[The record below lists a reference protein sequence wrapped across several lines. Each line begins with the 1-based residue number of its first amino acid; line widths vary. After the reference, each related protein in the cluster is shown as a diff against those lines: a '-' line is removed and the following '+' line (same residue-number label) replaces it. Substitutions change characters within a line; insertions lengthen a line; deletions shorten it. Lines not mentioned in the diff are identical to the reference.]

1 MDTYIIIKRVISS
14 RLSQK
19 GNDMSALELFKRM
32 VYPDPRVVKIL
43 INPGK
48 KEELEHFIVSDLGA
62 DIENLL
68 RETYEQY
75 GDYENVPHEPREDYM
90 CIILSIICDSLE
102 LDTNEVMSSDIIP
115 MQSKDIELPE
125 LGVIEPEP
133 EEQPN
138 YSDQDESE
146 EGLYNNEESEVDE
159 SLDGGF
165 PSDDEDNDHNNPD
178 DDDEDSIPPFGDN
191 DEARP
196 NDEEMGGMPPFDNE
210 EEKDNEGDGYNE
222 SSADD
227 DYKEPGEDDDPD
239 FEDNNG
245 ISNNIFEDDEKEE
258 EAVATPV
265 EEVKPQAP
273 KPEPKPVLDRPKEQ
287 PKAETKVETKP
298 QPKVVQVAKPQ
309 PQVEKIIEKVI
320 IHNAPKREFKLYEE
334 TEDFLREIDEESVRD
349 QDDIDINLLWNMLN
363 DMYIWRRRV
372 EKKVINIESRM
383 PQVGTLDIGKMY
395 KVFPDHIEIYKSSRL
410 IKSIANRFVDFDQD
424 TLATGLVNS
433 TVQYDGKIWGVGIS
447 ENINI
452 SREYA
457 VYNFATNPET
467 MEKVL
472 REFIKGL

>member
-1 MDTYIIIKRVISS
+1 MGAS
-14 RLSQK
+14 
-19 GNDMSALELFKRM
+19 MSALELFKRM
-32 VYPDPRVVKIL
+32 VYPDPRIIKIL
-43 INPGK
+43 TNPGK
-48 KEELEHFIVSDLGA
+48 KEELEDFIVSDLGA

-68 RETYEQY
+68 RETYEQH
-75 GDYENVPHEPREDYM
+75 GDYDNVPHEPREDYM
-90 CIILSIICDSLE
+90 CIILSIICNALD

-125 LGVIEPEP
+125 LGVIEEEP

-196 NDEEMGGMPPFDNE
+196 NDEEMGGMSPFDDSDEQNN
-210 EEKDNEGDGYNE
+210 DDDGYNE

-227 DYKEPGEDDDPD
+227 DYKEPGEDDEPL
-239 FEDNNG
+239 FEDNEEEN
-245 ISNNIFEDDEKEE
+245 SKNILEDDKKEE
-258 EAVATPV
+258 EVKAAAVKEP
-265 EEVKPQAP
+265 EP

>member
-1 MDTYIIIKRVISS
+1 M
-14 RLSQK
+14 
-19 GNDMSALELFKRM
+19 GEAMSALELFKRM

-43 INPGK
+43 INLGK

-75 GDYENVPHEPREDYM
+75 GDYDNVPHEPREDYM

-125 LGVIEPEP
+125 LGVIEGEP

-210 EEKDNEGDGYNE
+210 EEQENNEEDNYNE
-222 SSADD
+222 SSSE

-239 FEDNNG
+239 FKDNNENL
-245 ISNNIFEDDEKEE
+245 NNIFEYDKKEE
-258 EAVATPV
+258 EVVAAPAK
-265 EEVKPQAP
+265 EPEPQ
-273 KPEPKPVLDRPKEQ
+273 PEPTPKPVLDRPKEQ
-287 PKAETKVETKP
+287 PKVETKAELKP

>member
-1 MDTYIIIKRVISS
+1 MGES
-14 RLSQK
+14 
-19 GNDMSALELFKRM
+19 MSALELFKRM
-32 VYPDPRVVKIL
+32 VYPDPRIIKIL
-43 INPGK
+43 TNPGK
-48 KEELEHFIVSDLGA
+48 KEELEDFIVSDLGA

-68 RETYEQY
+68 RETYEQH

-90 CIILSIICDSLE
+90 CIILSIICNALD

-125 LGVIEPEP
+125 LGVIEGEP

-165 PSDDEDNDHNNPD
+165 PSDDEGNDHNNPD
-178 DDDEDSIPPFGDN
+178 DDDEDSIPPFGDS

-196 NDEEMGGMPPFDNE
+196 DDEEMGGMPPFDDSDEQNN
-210 EEKDNEGDGYNE
+210 DDDDYND

-227 DYKEPGEDDDPD
+227 DYKEPGEDDEPL
-239 FEDNNG
+239 FEDNEEEN
-245 ISNNIFEDDEKEE
+245 SKNILEDDKEE
-258 EAVATPV
+258 EVMVAVAKEP
-265 EEVKPQAP
+265 E
-273 KPEPKPVLDRPKEQ
+273 PEPKPVLDRPKEQ
-287 PKAETKVETKP
+287 PKVETKVEPKP
-298 QPKVVQVAKPQ
+298 QPKVVQVAKSQ
-309 PQVEKIIEKVI
+309 PQIEKIIEKVI

-334 TEDFLREIDEESVRD
+334 TEDFLREIDEESVKD

>member
-1 MDTYIIIKRVISS
+1 
-14 RLSQK
+14 
-19 GNDMSALELFKRM
+19 MSALELFKRM

-43 INPGK
+43 INPSK

-62 DIENLL
+62 DIENLF

-75 GDYENVPHEPREDYM
+75 GDYDNVPHEPREDYM

-125 LGVIEPEP
+125 LGAVEGEP
-133 EEQPN
+133 EEQPS

-178 DDDEDSIPPFGDN
+178 DDDEDSMPPFGDN

-210 EEKDNEGDGYNE
+210 EEQENNEEDNYNE
-222 SSADD
+222 SSSE

-239 FEDNNG
+239 FEDNNENL
-245 ISNNIFEDDEKEE
+245 NNIFEDDKKEE
-258 EAVATPV
+258 EVVAAPAK
-265 EEVKPQAP
+265 EPEPQ
-273 KPEPKPVLDRPKEQ
+273 PEPTPKPVLDRPKEQ
-287 PKAETKVETKP
+287 PKVETKAELKP

>member
-1 MDTYIIIKRVISS
+1 MGAS
-14 RLSQK
+14 
-19 GNDMSALELFKRM
+19 MSALELFKRL

-43 INPGK
+43 INPSK

-159 SLDGGF
+159 NLDGGF

-178 DDDEDSIPPFGDN
+178 DDDEDSMPPFGDS

-196 NDEEMGGMPPFDNE
+196 NDEEMGGMPPFDDE
-210 EEKDNEGDGYNE
+210 EEPEDNEDNDYNE
-222 SSADD
+222 SSTD
-227 DYKEPGEDDDPD
+227 DYKEPGEDDEPD
-239 FEDNNG
+239 FEDNDKN
-245 ISNNIFEDDEKEE
+245 SNNIFEDDEKEE
-258 EAVATPV
+258 EVVATA
-265 EEVKPQAP
+265 VKEP
-273 KPEPKPVLDRPKEQ
+273 KSQPEPKPVLDRPKEQ
-287 PKAETKVETKP
+287 PKVETKVESKP

>member
-1 MDTYIIIKRVISS
+1 MGAS
-14 RLSQK
+14 
-19 GNDMSALELFKRM
+19 MSALELFKRM

-43 INPGK
+43 INPSK

-75 GDYENVPHEPREDYM
+75 GDYNNVPHEPREDYM

-178 DDDEDSIPPFGDN
+178 DDDEDSMPPFGDN

-196 NDEEMGGMPPFDNE
+196 NDEEMGGMPPFDNDE
-210 EEKDNEGDGYNE
+210 EQENNEEDNYNE
-222 SSADD
+222 SSSE

-239 FEDNNG
+239 FEDNNENL
-245 ISNNIFEDDEKEE
+245 NNIFEDDKKEE

-287 PKAETKVETKP
+287 PKVETKVDSKP

>member
-1 MDTYIIIKRVISS
+1 
-14 RLSQK
+14 
-19 GNDMSALELFKRM
+19 MSALELFKRM

-43 INPGK
+43 TNPGK

-75 GDYENVPHEPREDYM
+75 GDYDNVPHEPREDYM

-146 EGLYNNEESEVDE
+146 EGLYNNEESEIDE

-196 NDEEMGGMPPFDNE
+196 NDEEMGGMPPFDDSE
-210 EEKDNEGDGYNE
+210 EQDNDDDDYNE

-227 DYKEPGEDDDPD
+227 DYKEPGEDDEPL
-239 FEDNNG
+239 FEDNNEEENLKD
-245 ISNNIFEDDEKEE
+245 ILEKEE
-258 EAVATPV
+258 EVVAAPV
-265 EEVKPQAP
+265 EEVKPQAT

-287 PKAETKVETKP
+287 PKVETKAELKP

-334 TEDFLREIDEESVRD
+334 TEDFLREIDEESVKD

>member
-1 MDTYIIIKRVISS
+1 MGAS
-14 RLSQK
+14 
-19 GNDMSALELFKRM
+19 MSALELFKRM

-43 INPGK
+43 INPSK

-75 GDYENVPHEPREDYM
+75 GDYDNVPHEPREDYM

-125 LGVIEPEP
+125 LGVVEEEP

-165 PSDDEDNDHNNPD
+165 PSNDEDNDHNNPD
-178 DDDEDSIPPFGDN
+178 DDDEDSMPPFGDS

-196 NDEEMGGMPPFDNE
+196 DDEEMGGMPPFDDE
-210 EEKDNEGDGYNE
+210 EEPEYNEDNDYNE
-222 SSADD
+222 SSSN

-239 FEDNNG
+239 FEDNNENL
-245 ISNNIFEDDEKEE
+245 NNIFEDDKKEE
-258 EAVATPV
+258 EAVAAPV
-265 EEVKPQAP
+265 KEPEP
-273 KPEPKPVLDRPKEQ
+273 KPEPKPVLDRLKEQ
-287 PKAETKVETKP
+287 PKVETKAESKP

>member
-1 MDTYIIIKRVISS
+1 MGES
-14 RLSQK
+14 
-19 GNDMSALELFKRM
+19 MSALELFKRL

-43 INPGK
+43 INPSK

-75 GDYENVPHEPREDYM
+75 GDYDNVPHEPREDYM

-159 SLDGGF
+159 NLDGGF

-178 DDDEDSIPPFGDN
+178 DDDENSIPPFGDN

-196 NDEEMGGMPPFDNE
+196 NDEEMGGMPPFDDE
-210 EEKDNEGDGYNE
+210 EEQDNEGDDYND

-227 DYKEPGEDDDPD
+227 DYKEPGEDDEPL
-239 FEDNNG
+239 FEDNNEENSKD
-245 ISNNIFEDDEKEE
+245 ILEKEE
-258 EAVATPV
+258 EVVAPAVKEP
-265 EEVKPQAP
+265 EP

>member
-1 MDTYIIIKRVISS
+1 MGSS
-14 RLSQK
+14 
-19 GNDMSALELFKRM
+19 MSALELFKRM

-43 INPGK
+43 INPSK

-75 GDYENVPHEPREDYM
+75 GDYDNVPHEPREDYM

-196 NDEEMGGMPPFDNE
+196 NDEEMGGMPPFDDSDEQNN
-210 EEKDNEGDGYNE
+210 DDDGYNE

-227 DYKEPGEDDDPD
+227 DYKEPGEDDDPL
-239 FEDNNG
+239 FEDNNENL
-245 ISNNIFEDDEKEE
+245 NNIFEDDKKEE
-258 EAVATPV
+258 VVAAPV
-265 EEVKPQAP
+265 KE
-273 KPEPKPVLDRPKEQ
+273 PEPKPVLDRPKEQ
-287 PKAETKVETKP
+287 PKAETKVESKP

>member
-1 MDTYIIIKRVISS
+1 MGAS
-14 RLSQK
+14 
-19 GNDMSALELFKRM
+19 MSALELFKRL

-43 INPGK
+43 TNPGK

-75 GDYENVPHEPREDYM
+75 GDYDNVPHEPREDYM

-125 LGVIEPEP
+125 LGAVEGEP

-196 NDEEMGGMPPFDNE
+196 SDEEMGGMPPFDNDE
-210 EEKDNEGDGYNE
+210 EQENNEEDNYNE
-222 SSADD
+222 SSSE

-239 FEDNNG
+239 FEDNNENL
-245 ISNNIFEDDEKEE
+245 NNIFI
-258 EAVATPV
+258 
-265 EEVKPQAP
+265 
-273 KPEPKPVLDRPKEQ
+273 
-287 PKAETKVETKP
+287 
-298 QPKVVQVAKPQ
+298 
-309 PQVEKIIEKVI
+309 KIK
-320 IHNAPKREFKLYEE
+320 Y
-334 TEDFLREIDEESVRD
+334 DF
-349 QDDIDINLLWNMLN
+349 
-363 DMYIWRRRV
+363 
-372 EKKVINIESRM
+372 
-383 PQVGTLDIGKMY
+383 
-395 KVFPDHIEIYKSSRL
+395 
-410 IKSIANRFVDFDQD
+410 
-424 TLATGLVNS
+424 
-433 TVQYDGKIWGVGIS
+433 
-447 ENINI
+447 
-452 SREYA
+452 
-457 VYNFATNPET
+457 
-467 MEKVL
+467 
-472 REFIKGL
+472 

>member
-1 MDTYIIIKRVISS
+1 MGAS
-14 RLSQK
+14 
-19 GNDMSALELFKRM
+19 MSALELFKRM

-43 INPGK
+43 INPSK

-75 GDYENVPHEPREDYM
+75 GDYDNVPHEPREDYM

-125 LGVIEPEP
+125 LGAVEGEP
-133 EEQPN
+133 EEQPS

-178 DDDEDSIPPFGDN
+178 DDDEDSMPPFGDS

-196 NDEEMGGMPPFDNE
+196 NDEEMGGMPPFNNE
-210 EEKDNEGDGYNE
+210 EEPGDNEDDDYNE
-222 SSADD
+222 SSTD
-227 DYKEPGEDDDPD
+227 DYKEPGEDDEPL
-239 FEDNNG
+239 FEDNNEENSKD
-245 ISNNIFEDDEKEE
+245 ILEKEE
-258 EAVATPV
+258 EVVATP
-265 EEVKPQAP
+265 EKEPQ
-273 KPEPKPVLDRPKEQ
+273 PEPKPVLDRPKEQ
-287 PKAETKVETKP
+287 PKVETKAELKP

>member
-1 MDTYIIIKRVISS
+1 MGAS
-14 RLSQK
+14 
-19 GNDMSALELFKRM
+19 MSALELFKRM

-43 INPGK
+43 TNPGK

-75 GDYENVPHEPREDYM
+75 GDYDNVPHEPREDYM

-196 NDEEMGGMPPFDNE
+196 NDEEMGGMPPFDDSDEQNND
-210 EEKDNEGDGYNE
+210 DNDYND

-227 DYKEPGEDDDPD
+227 DYKEPGEDDEPD
-239 FEDNNG
+239 FEDNEEEN
-245 ISNNIFEDDEKEE
+245 SKNILEEDKEE
-258 EAVATPV
+258 EVQATAVKEP
-265 EEVKPQAP
+265 EP

-287 PKAETKVETKP
+287 PKVETKAELKP

>member
-1 MDTYIIIKRVISS
+1 M
-14 RLSQK
+14 
-19 GNDMSALELFKRM
+19 GEAMSALELFKRL

-43 INPGK
+43 TNPGK
-48 KEELEHFIVSDLGA
+48 KEELEDFIVSDLGA

-75 GDYENVPHEPREDYM
+75 GDYDNVPHEPREDYM

-125 LGVIEPEP
+125 LGAVEGEP
-133 EEQPN
+133 EEQPS

-178 DDDEDSIPPFGDN
+178 DDEEDSMPPFGDN

-196 NDEEMGGMPPFDNE
+196 NDEEMGGMPPFDDSE
-210 EEKDNEGDGYNE
+210 EQNDDDDDYNE
-222 SSADD
+222 SSTD
-227 DYKEPGEDDDPD
+227 DYKEPGEDDEPL
-239 FEDNNG
+239 FEDNNEENSKD
-245 ISNNIFEDDEKEE
+245 ILEKEE
-258 EAVATPV
+258 EVVAAPV
-265 EEVKPQAP
+265 KE
-273 KPEPKPVLDRPKEQ
+273 PEPKPVLDRPKEQ
-287 PKAETKVETKP
+287 PKAETKGETKP

>member
-1 MDTYIIIKRVISS
+1 MGAS
-14 RLSQK
+14 
-19 GNDMSALELFKRM
+19 MSALELFKRM

-165 PSDDEDNDHNNPD
+165 PGDDEDNDHNNPD
-178 DDDEDSIPPFGDN
+178 DDDEDSMPPFGDN

-196 NDEEMGGMPPFDNE
+196 NDEEMGGMPPFDDSDEQNNDDE
-210 EEKDNEGDGYNE
+210 NYNE
-222 SSADD
+222 SSSE

-239 FEDNNG
+239 FEDNNENL
-245 ISNNIFEDDEKEE
+245 NNIFEDDKKEE
-258 EAVATPV
+258 EVVAAPAK
-265 EEVKPQAP
+265 EPEPQ
-273 KPEPKPVLDRPKEQ
+273 PEPTPKPVLDRPKEQ
-287 PKAETKVETKP
+287 PKVETKAELKP

>member
-1 MDTYIIIKRVISS
+1 MGAS
-14 RLSQK
+14 
-19 GNDMSALELFKRM
+19 MSALELFKRM
-32 VYPDPRVVKIL
+32 VYPDPRIIKIL

-48 KEELEHFIVSDLGA
+48 KEELEDFIVNDLGA

-68 RETYEQY
+68 RETYEQH

-90 CIILSIICDSLE
+90 CIILSIICNALD
-102 LDTNEVMSSDIIP
+102 LDTNEVISSDIIP

-125 LGVIEPEP
+125 LGAVEGEP

-165 PSDDEDNDHNNPD
+165 PSDDEDNDRNNPD

-196 NDEEMGGMPPFDNE
+196 NDEEMGGMPPFDDSDEQNN
-210 EEKDNEGDGYNE
+210 DDDDYND

-227 DYKEPGEDDDPD
+227 DYKEPGEDDEPL
-239 FEDNNG
+239 FEDNEEEN
-245 ISNNIFEDDEKEE
+245 SKNILEDDKEE
-258 EAVATPV
+258 EVVATAV
-265 EEVKPQAP
+265 EEVKPQAT

-287 PKAETKVETKP
+287 PKVETKVEPKP
-298 QPKVVQVAKPQ
+298 QPKVVQVAKSQ
-309 PQVEKIIEKVI
+309 PQIEKIIEKVI

>member
-1 MDTYIIIKRVISS
+1 MGAS
-14 RLSQK
+14 
-19 GNDMSALELFKRM
+19 MSALELFKRM

-43 INPGK
+43 INPSK

-75 GDYENVPHEPREDYM
+75 GDYDNVPHEPREDYM

-178 DDDEDSIPPFGDN
+178 DDDEDSMPPFGDS

-196 NDEEMGGMPPFDNE
+196 NDEEMGGMPPFDDLE
-210 EEKDNEGDGYNE
+210 EPEDNEDNGYNE
-222 SSADD
+222 SSSN

-239 FEDNNG
+239 FEDNEEEN
-245 ISNNIFEDDEKEE
+245 SKNILEEDKEE
-258 EAVATPV
+258 EVVAAPV
-265 EEVKPQAP
+265 KE
-273 KPEPKPVLDRPKEQ
+273 PEPKPVLDRPKEQ
-287 PKAETKVETKP
+287 PKVETKVDSKP

-309 PQVEKIIEKVI
+309 PQIEKIIEKVI

>member
-1 MDTYIIIKRVISS
+1 MGER
-14 RLSQK
+14 
-19 GNDMSALELFKRM
+19 MSALELFKRM
-32 VYPDPRVVKIL
+32 VYPDPRIIKIL
-43 INPGK
+43 TNPGK
-48 KEELEHFIVSDLGA
+48 KEELEDFIVSDLGA

-68 RETYEQY
+68 RETYEQH
-75 GDYENVPHEPREDYM
+75 GDYDNVPHEPREDYM
-90 CIILSIICDSLE
+90 CIILSIICNALD
-102 LDTNEVMSSDIIP
+102 LDTNEVMSNDIIP

-125 LGVIEPEP
+125 LGAVEGEP

-165 PSDDEDNDHNNPD
+165 PSNDEDNDHNNPD
-178 DDDEDSIPPFGDN
+178 DDDEDSIPPFGDS

-196 NDEEMGGMPPFDNE
+196 NDEEMGGMPPFDDSDEQNNDDE
-210 EEKDNEGDGYNE
+210 NYNE

-227 DYKEPGEDDDPD
+227 DYKEPGEDDEPL
-239 FEDNNG
+239 FEDNEEEN
-245 ISNNIFEDDEKEE
+245 SNDILEKEE
-258 EAVATPV
+258 EVVAPAVKEP
-265 EEVKPQAP
+265 EPQ
-273 KPEPKPVLDRPKEQ
+273 PEPKPVLDRPKEQ

-334 TEDFLREIDEESVRD
+334 TEDFLREIDEESVKD

>member
-1 MDTYIIIKRVISS
+1 MGES
-14 RLSQK
+14 
-19 GNDMSALELFKRM
+19 MSALELFKRM
-32 VYPDPRVVKIL
+32 VYPDPRIIKIL

-48 KEELEHFIVSDLGA
+48 KEELEDFIVNDLGA

-68 RETYEQY
+68 RETYEQH

-90 CIILSIICDSLE
+90 CIILSIICNALD

-125 LGVIEPEP
+125 LGAVEGKP

-196 NDEEMGGMPPFDNE
+196 NDEEMGGMEPFDSLEEQENNE
-210 EEKDNEGDGYNE
+210 DNDYNE
-222 SSADD
+222 SSSN

-239 FEDNNG
+239 FEDNEEEN
-245 ISNNIFEDDEKEE
+245 SKNILEEDKEE
-258 EAVATPV
+258 EAQATA
-265 EEVKPQAP
+265 VKE
-273 KPEPKPVLDRPKEQ
+273 PEPKPVLDRPKEQ
-287 PKAETKVETKP
+287 PKVETKAELKP

-320 IHNAPKREFKLYEE
+320 IHNAPKREFRLYEE

>member
-1 MDTYIIIKRVISS
+1 MGAS
-14 RLSQK
+14 
-19 GNDMSALELFKRM
+19 MSALELFKRM

-43 INPGK
+43 INPSK

-75 GDYENVPHEPREDYM
+75 GDYDNVPHEPREDYM

-165 PSDDEDNDHNNPD
+165 PSYDEDNDHNNPD
-178 DDDEDSIPPFGDN
+178 DDDEDSIPPFGDS

-196 NDEEMGGMPPFDNE
+196 NDEEMGGMPPFDDSDEQNN
-210 EEKDNEGDGYNE
+210 DDDGYNE

-227 DYKEPGEDDDPD
+227 DYKEPGEDDEPD
-239 FEDNNG
+239 FEDNEEEN
-245 ISNNIFEDDEKEE
+245 SKNILEEDKEE
-258 EAVATPV
+258 EVQATAVKEP
-265 EEVKPQAP
+265 EP

>member
-1 MDTYIIIKRVISS
+1 
-14 RLSQK
+14 
-19 GNDMSALELFKRM
+19 MSALELFKRL

-43 INPGK
+43 TNPGK

-75 GDYENVPHEPREDYM
+75 GDYDNVPHEPREDYM

-159 SLDGGF
+159 SLDRGF

-178 DDDEDSIPPFGDN
+178 DDDEDSMPPFGDS

-196 NDEEMGGMPPFDNE
+196 DDEEMGGMPPFDDE
-210 EEKDNEGDGYNE
+210 EEPEYNEDNDYNE
-222 SSADD
+222 SSSN
-227 DYKEPGEDDDPD
+227 DYKEPGENDDPD
-239 FEDNNG
+239 FEDNEEEN
-245 ISNNIFEDDEKEE
+245 SKNILEEDKEE
-258 EAVATPV
+258 EVVAAPV
-265 EEVKPQAP
+265 KEPEP

-287 PKAETKVETKP
+287 PKVETKVETKP
-298 QPKVVQVAKPQ
+298 QPKVVQVANPQ

>member
-1 MDTYIIIKRVISS
+1 MGAS
-14 RLSQK
+14 
-19 GNDMSALELFKRM
+19 MSALELFKRM

-43 INPGK
+43 INPSK

-75 GDYENVPHEPREDYM
+75 GDYDNVPHEPREDYM

-125 LGVIEPEP
+125 LGVVEAEP

-138 YSDQDESE
+138 YSDRDESE

-196 NDEEMGGMPPFDNE
+196 NDEEMGGMPPFDDSDEQNNDDE
-210 EEKDNEGDGYNE
+210 NYNE
-222 SSADD
+222 SSTD
-227 DYKEPGEDDDPD
+227 DYKEPGEDDEPD
-239 FEDNNG
+239 FEDNEEEN
-245 ISNNIFEDDEKEE
+245 SKNILEEDKEE
-258 EAVATPV
+258 EVVAAPV

-287 PKAETKVETKP
+287 PKVETKAELKP

>member
-1 MDTYIIIKRVISS
+1 
-14 RLSQK
+14 
-19 GNDMSALELFKRM
+19 MSALELFKRL

-43 INPGK
+43 INPSK

-75 GDYENVPHEPREDYM
+75 GDYDNVPHEPREDYM

-125 LGVIEPEP
+125 LGAVEGEP
-133 EEQPN
+133 EEQPS

-178 DDDEDSIPPFGDN
+178 DDDEDSMPLFGDN

-210 EEKDNEGDGYNE
+210 EEQENNEEDNYNE
-222 SSADD
+222 SSSE
-227 DYKEPGEDDDPD
+227 DYKEPGEDDEPL
-239 FEDNNG
+239 FEDNNEENSKD
-245 ISNNIFEDDEKEE
+245 ILEKEE
-258 EAVATPV
+258 EVVATP
-265 EEVKPQAP
+265 EKEPEPQ
-273 KPEPKPVLDRPKEQ
+273 PEPKPVLDRLKEQ
-287 PKAETKVETKP
+287 PKVETKAESKP

>member
-1 MDTYIIIKRVISS
+1 MGAS
-14 RLSQK
+14 
-19 GNDMSALELFKRM
+19 MSALELFKRM

-43 INPGK
+43 INPSK

-75 GDYENVPHEPREDYM
+75 GDYDNVPHEPREDYM

-125 LGVIEPEP
+125 LGAVEGEP

-178 DDDEDSIPPFGDN
+178 DDDEDSMPPFGDN

-210 EEKDNEGDGYNE
+210 EEPEDNDDDGYNE
-222 SSADD
+222 SSSS
-227 DYKEPGEDDDPD
+227 DYKEPGEDDEPD
-239 FEDNNG
+239 FEDNKEEN
-245 ISNNIFEDDEKEE
+245 SKNILEEDKEE
-258 EAVATPV
+258 EVQATAVKEP
-265 EEVKPQAP
+265 EP
-273 KPEPKPVLDRPKEQ
+273 KPEPKPVLDKPKEQ
-287 PKAETKVETKP
+287 PKVETKAEPKP

-334 TEDFLREIDEESVRD
+334 TEDFLREIDEESVKD

>member
-1 MDTYIIIKRVISS
+1 MGES
-14 RLSQK
+14 
-19 GNDMSALELFKRM
+19 MSALELFKRM
-32 VYPDPRVVKIL
+32 VYPDPRIIKIL
-43 INPGK
+43 TNPGK
-48 KEELEHFIVSDLGA
+48 KEELEDFIVSDLGA

-68 RETYEQY
+68 RETYEQH

-90 CIILSIICDSLE
+90 CIILSIICNALD

-125 LGVIEPEP
+125 LGVIEGEP

-178 DDDEDSIPPFGDN
+178 DDDEDSIPPFGDS

-196 NDEEMGGMPPFDNE
+196 DDEEMGGMPPFDDSDEQNN
-210 EEKDNEGDGYNE
+210 DDDDYND

-227 DYKEPGEDDDPD
+227 DYKEPGEDDEPL
-239 FEDNNG
+239 FEDNEEEN
-245 ISNNIFEDDEKEE
+245 SKNILEDDKEE
-258 EAVATPV
+258 EVMVAVAKEP
-265 EEVKPQAP
+265 E
-273 KPEPKPVLDRPKEQ
+273 PEPKPVLDRPKEQ
-287 PKAETKVETKP
+287 PKVETKVEPKP
-298 QPKVVQVAKPQ
+298 QPKVVQVAKSQ
-309 PQVEKIIEKVI
+309 PQIEKIIEKVI

-334 TEDFLREIDEESVRD
+334 TEDFLREIDEESVKD

>member
-1 MDTYIIIKRVISS
+1 MGAS
-14 RLSQK
+14 
-19 GNDMSALELFKRM
+19 MSALELFKRM

-43 INPGK
+43 INPSK

-75 GDYENVPHEPREDYM
+75 GDYDNVPHEPREDYM

-125 LGVIEPEP
+125 LGAVEGEP

-165 PSDDEDNDHNNPD
+165 PGDDEDNDHNNPD
-178 DDDEDSIPPFGDN
+178 DDDEDSIPPFGDS

-196 NDEEMGGMPPFDNE
+196 DDEEMGGMPPFNDEEEPEDNE
-210 EEKDNEGDGYNE
+210 DDDYNE
-222 SSADD
+222 SSTD
-227 DYKEPGEDDDPD
+227 DYKEPGEDDEPL
-239 FEDNNG
+239 FEDNNEENSKD
-245 ISNNIFEDDEKEE
+245 ILEKEE
-258 EAVATPV
+258 EVVAAPV
-265 EEVKPQAP
+265 KE
-273 KPEPKPVLDRPKEQ
+273 PEPKPVLDRPKEQ

>member
-1 MDTYIIIKRVISS
+1 MGAS
-14 RLSQK
+14 
-19 GNDMSALELFKRM
+19 MSALELFKRL

-43 INPGK
+43 TNPGK

-75 GDYENVPHEPREDYM
+75 GDYDNVPHEPREDYM

-125 LGVIEPEP
+125 LGAVEGEP

-165 PSDDEDNDHNNPD
+165 PSDDEESDHNNPD
-178 DDDEDSIPPFGDN
+178 DDDEDSMPPFGDN
-191 DEARP
+191 NEARP
-196 NDEEMGGMPPFDNE
+196 NDEEMGGMPPFDDSDEQNDE
-210 EEKDNEGDGYNE
+210 DNDYNE
-222 SSADD
+222 SLSD
-227 DYKEPGEDDDPD
+227 DYKEPGEDDEPD
-239 FEDNNG
+239 FEDNNEENSKD
-245 ISNNIFEDDEKEE
+245 ILEKEE
-258 EAVATPV
+258 EVVATAV
-265 EEVKPQAP
+265 EEVKPQATE
-273 KPEPKPVLDRPKEQ
+273 PEPKPVLDRSKEQ
-287 PKAETKVETKP
+287 PKVETKAELKP

-334 TEDFLREIDEESVRD
+334 TEDFLREIDEESVKD

-433 TVQYDGKIWGVGIS
+433 TVQYNGKIWGVGIS

>member
-1 MDTYIIIKRVISS
+1 M
-14 RLSQK
+14 
-19 GNDMSALELFKRM
+19 GEAMSALELFKRM
-32 VYPDPRVVKIL
+32 VYPDPRIIKIL
-43 INPGK
+43 TNPGK
-48 KEELEHFIVSDLGA
+48 KEELEDFIVSDLGA

-68 RETYEQY
+68 RETYEQH

-90 CIILSIICDSLE
+90 CIILSIICNALD

-115 MQSKDIELPE
+115 MQSRDIELPE
-125 LGVIEPEP
+125 LGVVEEEP

-165 PSDDEDNDHNNPD
+165 PSDYEDNDHNNPD
-178 DDDEDSIPPFGDN
+178 DDDEDSMPPFGDS

-210 EEKDNEGDGYNE
+210 EEQENDDDDNYNE
-222 SSADD
+222 SSSE
-227 DYKEPGEDDDPD
+227 DYKEPGEDDEPD
-239 FEDNNG
+239 FEDNDEKPKD
-245 ISNNIFEDDEKEE
+245 ILEDNDKEE
-258 EAVATPV
+258 EVAAAPV
-265 EEVKPQAP
+265 KQ
-273 KPEPKPVLDRPKEQ
+273 PEPKPILDRIKEQ
-287 PKAETKVETKP
+287 PKVETKAESKP

-334 TEDFLREIDEESVRD
+334 TEDFLREIDEESVKD

>member
-1 MDTYIIIKRVISS
+1 M
-14 RLSQK
+14 
-19 GNDMSALELFKRM
+19 GEAMSALELFKRL

-43 INPGK
+43 INPSK

-75 GDYENVPHEPREDYM
+75 GDYDNVPHEPREDYM

-178 DDDEDSIPPFGDN
+178 DDDEDSMPPFGDS

-196 NDEEMGGMPPFDNE
+196 DDEEMGGMPPFNDE
-210 EEKDNEGDGYNE
+210 EEPEYNENNDYNE
-222 SSADD
+222 SSSN

-258 EAVATPV
+258 EAVAAPV
-265 EEVKPQAP
+265 EE
-273 KPEPKPVLDRPKEQ
+273 PEPQPATKPVLDRPKEQ
-287 PKAETKVETKP
+287 PKVETKIESKP

>member
-1 MDTYIIIKRVISS
+1 
-14 RLSQK
+14 
-19 GNDMSALELFKRM
+19 MSALELFKRL

-75 GDYENVPHEPREDYM
+75 GDYDNVPHEPREDYM

-125 LGVIEPEP
+125 LGVVEAEP

-165 PSDDEDNDHNNPD
+165 PGDDEDNDHNNPD
-178 DDDEDSIPPFGDN
+178 DDDEDSMPPFGDS

-210 EEKDNEGDGYNE
+210 EEQENNEEDNYNE
-222 SSADD
+222 SSSE

-239 FEDNNG
+239 FEDNNENL
-245 ISNNIFEDDEKEE
+245 NNIFEDDKKEE
-258 EAVATPV
+258 EAVATAV
-265 EEVKPQAP
+265 EEVKPQAT
-273 KPEPKPVLDRPKEQ
+273 KPVLDRPKEQ

>member
-1 MDTYIIIKRVISS
+1 M
-14 RLSQK
+14 
-19 GNDMSALELFKRM
+19 GEAMSALELFKRL
-32 VYPDPRVVKIL
+32 VYPDPRVIKIL
-43 INPGK
+43 TNPGK

-75 GDYENVPHEPREDYM
+75 GDYDNVPHEPREDYM

-178 DDDEDSIPPFGDN
+178 DDDEDSMPPFGDN

-196 NDEEMGGMPPFDNE
+196 NDEEMGGMPPFDDSDEQNNDDE
-210 EEKDNEGDGYNE
+210 NYNE
-222 SSADD
+222 SSSE

-239 FEDNNG
+239 FEDNNENL
-245 ISNNIFEDDEKEE
+245 NNIFEDDKKEE

-287 PKAETKVETKP
+287 PKVETKVESKP

>member
-1 MDTYIIIKRVISS
+1 MGAS
-14 RLSQK
+14 
-19 GNDMSALELFKRM
+19 MSALELFKRL

-43 INPGK
+43 INPSK

-75 GDYENVPHEPREDYM
+75 GDYDNVPHEPREDYM

-125 LGVIEPEP
+125 LGAVEGEP

-165 PSDDEDNDHNNPD
+165 PGDDEDNDHNNPD
-178 DDDEDSIPPFGDN
+178 DDDEDSIPPFGDS

-196 NDEEMGGMPPFDNE
+196 DDEEMGGMPPFNDE
-210 EEKDNEGDGYNE
+210 EEQNNDDDGYNE

-227 DYKEPGEDDDPD
+227 DYKEPGEDDEPL
-239 FEDNNG
+239 FEDNNENL
-245 ISNNIFEDDEKEE
+245 NNFEDDKKEE
-258 EAVATPV
+258 EVVAAPAK
-265 EEVKPQAP
+265 EPEPQ
-273 KPEPKPVLDRPKEQ
+273 PEPKPVLDRPKEQ
-287 PKAETKVETKP
+287 PKVETKAELKP
-298 QPKVVQVAKPQ
+298 QPKVVQVAKSQ
-309 PQVEKIIEKVI
+309 PQIEKIIEKVI

-334 TEDFLREIDEESVRD
+334 TEDFLREIDEESVKD

>member
-1 MDTYIIIKRVISS
+1 M
-14 RLSQK
+14 
-19 GNDMSALELFKRM
+19 GEAMSALELFKRM
-32 VYPDPRVVKIL
+32 VYPDPRIIKIL
-43 INPGK
+43 TNPGK
-48 KEELEHFIVSDLGA
+48 KEELEDFIVSDLGA

-68 RETYEQY
+68 RETYEQH
-75 GDYENVPHEPREDYM
+75 GDYDNVPHEPREDYM
-90 CIILSIICDSLE
+90 CIILSIICNALD

-178 DDDEDSIPPFGDN
+178 DDDEDSMPPFGDS
-191 DEARP
+191 DEARS

-210 EEKDNEGDGYNE
+210 EEQENNEDNDYND
-222 SSADD
+222 SSSDD

-239 FEDNNG
+239 FEDNEEEN
-245 ISNNIFEDDEKEE
+245 SKNILEEDKEE
-258 EAVATPV
+258 EVVAAPV
-265 EEVKPQAP
+265 KE
-273 KPEPKPVLDRPKEQ
+273 PEPKPVLDRPKEQ
-287 PKAETKVETKP
+287 PKAEVKAETKP

>member
-1 MDTYIIIKRVISS
+1 M
-14 RLSQK
+14 
-19 GNDMSALELFKRM
+19 GEAMSALELFKRL
-32 VYPDPRVVKIL
+32 VYPDPRVIKIL
-43 INPGK
+43 TNPGK

-75 GDYENVPHEPREDYM
+75 GDYDNVPHEPREDYM

-125 LGVIEPEP
+125 LGVIEGEP

-178 DDDEDSIPPFGDN
+178 DDDEDSMPPFGDS

-196 NDEEMGGMPPFDNE
+196 DDEEMGGMEPFDSLEEQENNE
-210 EEKDNEGDGYNE
+210 EDNYNE
-222 SSADD
+222 SSSE

-239 FEDNNG
+239 FEDNNENL
-245 ISNNIFEDDEKEE
+245 NNIFEDDKKEE

-273 KPEPKPVLDRPKEQ
+273 KPVLDRPKEQ
-287 PKAETKVETKP
+287 PKVETKAEQKP

>member
-1 MDTYIIIKRVISS
+1 MGAS
-14 RLSQK
+14 
-19 GNDMSALELFKRM
+19 MSALELFKRL

-43 INPGK
+43 TNPGK
-48 KEELEHFIVSDLGA
+48 KEELEDFIVSDLGA

-75 GDYENVPHEPREDYM
+75 GDYDNVPHEPREDYM

-125 LGVIEPEP
+125 LGVVESEP

-165 PSDDEDNDHNNPD
+165 PGNDEDNDHNNPD
-178 DDDEDSIPPFGDN
+178 DDDEDSMPPFGDS

-196 NDEEMGGMPPFDNE
+196 DDEEMGGMPPFDDSDEQNN
-210 EEKDNEGDGYNE
+210 DDDDYND

-227 DYKEPGEDDDPD
+227 DYKEPGEDDEPL
-239 FEDNNG
+239 FEDNDENL
-245 ISNNIFEDDEKEE
+245 NNIFEDDKDDKKEE
-258 EAVATPV
+258 EVVA
-265 EEVKPQAP
+265 AP
-273 KPEPKPVLDRPKEQ
+273 AKEPEPEPKPVLDRPKEQ
-287 PKAETKVETKP
+287 PKVETKVEPKP

>member
-1 MDTYIIIKRVISS
+1 MGES
-14 RLSQK
+14 
-19 GNDMSALELFKRM
+19 MSALELFKRM
-32 VYPDPRVVKIL
+32 VYPDPRIIKIL
-43 INPGK
+43 TNPGK
-48 KEELEHFIVSDLGA
+48 KEELEDFIVSDLGA

-68 RETYEQY
+68 RETYEQH
-75 GDYENVPHEPREDYM
+75 GDYDNVPHEPREDYM
-90 CIILSIICDSLE
+90 CIILSIICNALD

-125 LGVIEPEP
+125 LGVIEEEP

-178 DDDEDSIPPFGDN
+178 DDDEDSMPPFGDS
-191 DEARP
+191 DEARS
-196 NDEEMGGMPPFDNE
+196 NDEEMGGMPPFDSLE
-210 EEKDNEGDGYNE
+210 EQENNDEDDYNE
-222 SSADD
+222 SSSE
-227 DYKEPGEDDDPD
+227 DYKEPGEDDEPD
-239 FEDNNG
+239 FEDNN
-245 ISNNIFEDDEKEE
+245 EE
-258 EAVATPV
+258 ENLKNILE
-265 EEVKPQAP
+265 EEVVAP
-273 KPEPKPVLDRPKEQ
+273 AVKEPEPKPVLDRPKEQ
-287 PKAETKVETKP
+287 PKVESKTETKP
-298 QPKVVQVAKPQ
+298 QPKVVQVAK

-334 TEDFLREIDEESVRD
+334 TEDFLREIDEESVKD

>member
-1 MDTYIIIKRVISS
+1 MGAS
-14 RLSQK
+14 
-19 GNDMSALELFKRM
+19 MSALELFKRM

-43 INPGK
+43 INPSK

-75 GDYENVPHEPREDYM
+75 GDYDNVPHEPREDYM

-165 PSDDEDNDHNNPD
+165 PGDDEDNDHNNPD
-178 DDDEDSIPPFGDN
+178 DDDEDSMPPFGDN

-196 NDEEMGGMPPFDNE
+196 NDEEMGGMPPFDDSDEQNN
-210 EEKDNEGDGYNE
+210 DDDGYNE

-227 DYKEPGEDDDPD
+227 DYKEPGEDDEPL
-239 FEDNNG
+239 FEDNNENL
-245 ISNNIFEDDEKEE
+245 NNIFEDDKREE
-258 EAVATPV
+258 EVVAAPAK
-265 EEVKPQAP
+265 EPEPQ
-273 KPEPKPVLDRPKEQ
+273 PEPTPKPVLDRPKEQ
-287 PKAETKVETKP
+287 PKVETKAELKP

>member
-1 MDTYIIIKRVISS
+1 M
-14 RLSQK
+14 
-19 GNDMSALELFKRM
+19 GEAMSALELFKRM

-43 INPGK
+43 TNPGK

-75 GDYENVPHEPREDYM
+75 GDYDNVPHEPREDYM

-165 PSDDEDNDHNNPD
+165 PNDDEDNDHNNPD

-196 NDEEMGGMPPFDNE
+196 NDEEMGGMPPFDDSDEQN
-210 EEKDNEGDGYNE
+210 NEGDGYNE

-227 DYKEPGEDDDPD
+227 DYKEPGEDDEPL
-239 FEDNNG
+239 FENNNENL
-245 ISNNIFEDDEKEE
+245 NNILEEDKEE
-258 EAVATPV
+258 EVVAAPV
-265 EEVKPQAP
+265 KEPEPQPEPTP
-273 KPEPKPVLDRPKEQ
+273 KPILDRPKEQ
-287 PKAETKVETKP
+287 PKVETKAELKP

>member
-1 MDTYIIIKRVISS
+1 M
-14 RLSQK
+14 
-19 GNDMSALELFKRM
+19 GEAMSALELFKRL

-43 INPGK
+43 TNPGK

-68 RETYEQY
+68 RETYDQY

-125 LGVIEPEP
+125 LGAVEGEP

-165 PSDDEDNDHNNPD
+165 PGDDEDNDHNNPD
-178 DDDEDSIPPFGDN
+178 DDDEDSIPPFGDS

-196 NDEEMGGMPPFDNE
+196 NDEEMGGMPPFDDSDEQNSE
-210 EEKDNEGDGYNE
+210 DNDYNE
-222 SSADD
+222 SSSDD
-227 DYKEPGEDDDPD
+227 DYKEPGEDDEPD
-239 FEDNNG
+239 FEDNEEEN
-245 ISNNIFEDDEKEE
+245 SKNILEDDKEE
-258 EAVATPV
+258 EVVVAPV
-265 EEVKPQAP
+265 KE
-273 KPEPKPVLDRPKEQ
+273 PEPKPVLDRPKEQ
-287 PKAETKVETKP
+287 PKAETKVESKP